1 MILFALK
8 EHVLLRLT
16 TFGCVS
22 QNLNPGHLP
31 YERLKLNPTPYDYVL
46 RLLRFEPRSMPW
58 ETWVESPWGVRGKML
73 S

>member
-22 QNLNPGHLP
+22 QNLNPGYLP
-31 YERLKLNPTPYDYVL
+31 YERLKLNPTPFDYVL
-46 RLLRFEPRSMPW
+46 RLLRFEPRSMP
-58 ETWVESPWGVRGKML
+58 
-73 S
+73 